1 MKIFGLDISLDHGGV
16 VVLDTTGMV
25 ADYCFL
31 TTVKKYA
38 SVDPKHSVLLS
49 KQEKDEPKAVFRLRR
64 MNEYLHGLMEF
75 EHKVSTLIPPSYY
88 SIEGYSYGSAGTST
102 SICQIAELTGYIKH
116 MTYEGGGLI
125 RIHDPL
131 SVKLFATSKGVCL
144 KKDIVERARLM
155 FDFPDGLIKK
165 KMIKK
170 KGKKIPYSNP
180 TCTPGVEPITWNEH
194 EKIKVEEYDGP
205 ATDLADAYFLARM
218 THTELQLRNGEL
230 LLKQLSEGERRIF
243 LRVTKMYPVNVLD
256 RPFICKRGKS

>member
-64 MNEYLHGLMEF
+64 MNEYLHGLMNF
-75 EHKVSTLIPPSYY
+75 EHKVSSLIPPSYY

-116 MTYEGGGLI
+116 MIYEGGGLI

-131 SVKLFATSKGVCL
+131 SVKLFATGKGNCM
-144 KKDIVERARLM
+144 KKDVVEAAFLSSKWG
-155 FDFPDGLIKK
+155 FVFPEGLIKK

-170 KGKKIPYSNP
+170 KD
-180 TCTPGVEPITWNEH
+180 E
-194 EKIKVEEYDGP
+194 KVEEYDGP
-205 ATDLADAYFLARM
+205 ATDIADAYFLARM
-218 THTELQLRNGEL
+218 TYTELQLRDGEL

-256 RPFICKRGKS
+256 RPFISKRGKS